1 VSETDLYIG
10 NKITV
15 FGRELKLI
23 EYLDN
28 VTKNELMKKS
38 ERYVILI
45 LVNLLPINESIQ
57 TK

>member
-1 VSETDLYIG
+1 MTETDLYIG
-10 NKITV
+10 NKVSV

-38 ERYVILI
+38 ERYVNSGNSPLI
-45 LVNLLPINESIQ
+45 VN
-57 TK
+57 